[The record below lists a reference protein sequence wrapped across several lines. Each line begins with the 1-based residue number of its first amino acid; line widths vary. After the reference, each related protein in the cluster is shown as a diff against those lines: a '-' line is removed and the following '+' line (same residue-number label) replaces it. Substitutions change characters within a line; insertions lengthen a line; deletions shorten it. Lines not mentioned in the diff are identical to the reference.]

1 MTSHVAVSSK
11 DFVVAFSD
19 SQGTVGMESEVHG
32 GQKLFFGPDFIVA
45 KAGSSLI
52 SNPLFAQL
60 AEKTRNGTVTSSNL
74 HAAIKEYLKVEVRPH
89 HWGEVQF
96 LTATPCSEGNWIQT
110 FMPEVF
116 FNFDS
121 RDFFG
126 AIGSG
131 QTFVYRMI
139 DRLANLQCP
148 WTSLSLAGTYCVTKR
163 LADAANESLTVDD
176 THLVGLIAGGKCYA
190 MGDKQIKPFY
200 LDDPIRQHWPSAAKR
215 FDEITAIAET
225 ANSMIDQAF
234 RSIQGVWSGRVEP
247 TDAAASVNT
256 AQQVQSQYD
265 QLDQRLTDYFQWYD
279 RLLGR

>member
-52 SNPLFAQL
+52 TNPLFAQL
-60 AEKTRNGTVTSSNL
+60 ATQSRDGTVTASNL
-74 HAAIKEYLKVEVRPH
+74 HLAIQEYLQKEIRSH

-96 LTATPCSEGNWIQT
+96 LTATPSSDGKWIQSY
-110 FMPEVF
+110 MPEVF
-116 FNFDS
+116 FNFGS
-121 RDFFG
+121 RECFG

-139 DRLANLQCP
+139 ERLAILQCP
-148 WTSLSLAGTYCVTKR
+148 WTQLPLAGTYCVTKR

-176 THLVGLIAGGKCYA
+176 THLVGLIANGKCYA
-190 MGDKQIKPFY
+190 MGDKRITPSY
-200 LDDPIRQHWPSAAKR
+200 LDTPILEHWPSVAKK

-225 ANSMIDQAF
+225 ANSLIDQAF
-234 RSIQGVWSGRVEP
+234 RNLHGVWSGHIEIM
-247 TDAAASVNT
+247 DAAVSVTT
-256 AQQVQSQYD
+256 ANEVEGQFA
-265 QLDQRLTDYFQWYD
+265 QLESKLLEYFAWYD
-279 RLLGR
+279 GMLER